1 MLLSTP
7 DWVSV
12 DIGNRALGCKV
23 DLKVYIQSHAIE
35 YTRLCQ
41 CHCQYRTRGCKVDL
55 KVN

>member
-12 DIGNRALGCKV
+12 DIGNRALWCKV

-35 YTRLCQ
+35 YTRLGH

>member
-35 YTRLCQ
+35 YTRLGQ